1 MPQQHKG
8 KLARIKFPGSHADI
22 GGGYDPLEDEYL
34 FLSRPA
40 IETVLGNVPVEAT
53 SAYQKAAQ
61 QAELLWRH
69 STLAPILPS
78 GVLKIESNIDEIAS
92 PDHLGNVRKRVAAAV
107 TFRRTI
113 TNDWSK
119 IALRVMY
126 EVAKEAGVVFDA
138 ISVADKEL
146 KVPSHLKVI
155 CEKQFLRVKPFSCVQ
170 RRCLFLMMS
179 LKPLGNIYTAL
190 PTGIPSIID

>member
-1 MPQQHKG
+1 M
-8 KLARIKFPGSHADI
+8 
-22 GGGYDPLEDEYL
+22 
-34 FLSRPA
+34 
-40 IETVLGNVPVEAT
+40 PVEAT
-53 SAYQKAAQ
+53 SAYQKAVQ

-126 EVAKEAGVVFDA
+126 EVAKEVGVVFDEIPDNDYYKYPEELSKICDKS
-138 ISVADKEL
+138 ISQAKDSL
-146 KVPSHLKVI
+146 KKSTP
-155 CEKQFLRVKPFSCVQ
+155 QPFSSEELLVAGKYLHCSSNWNTVDY
-170 RRCLFLMMS
+170 R
-179 LKPLGNIYTAL
+179 LKK
-190 PTGIPSIID
+190 

>member
-1 MPQQHKG
+1 M
-8 KLARIKFPGSHADI
+8 
-22 GGGYDPLEDEYL
+22 
-34 FLSRPA
+34 
-40 IETVLGNVPVEAT
+40 EAT
-53 SAYQKAAQ
+53 SAYQKAVQ

-107 TFRRTI
+107 TFHRTI

-126 EVAKEAGVVFDA
+126 EVAKEAGVVFDEIPDNDYYKYPEELSKICDKS
-138 ISVADKEL
+138 ISQAKDSL
-146 KVPSHLKVI
+146 KN
-155 CEKQFLRVKPFSCVQ
+155 LRHN
-170 RRCLFLMMS
+170 LFLQKSYS
-179 LKPLGNIYTAL
+179 LPENIYTVL

>member
-1 MPQQHKG
+1 MAPFN
-8 KLARIKFPGSHADI
+8 AGSD
-22 GGGYDPLEDEYL
+22 
-34 FLSRPA
+34 
-40 IETVLGNVPVEAT
+40 
-53 SAYQKAAQ
+53 SAF
-61 QAELLWRH
+61 WC
-69 STLAPILPS
+69 P
-78 GVLKIESNIDEIAS
+78 KIESNIDEIAS

>member
-1 MPQQHKG
+1 M
-8 KLARIKFPGSHADI
+8 
-22 GGGYDPLEDEYL
+22 
-34 FLSRPA
+34 
-40 IETVLGNVPVEAT
+40 
-53 SAYQKAAQ
+53 
-61 QAELLWRH
+61 WRH

-126 EVAKEAGVVFDA
+126 EAAKEAGVVFDA

-155 CEKQFLRVKPFSCVQ
+155 CEKQFLRVKPFSCAQ
-170 RRCLFLMMS
+170 RRYLFLMMS
-179 LKPLGNIYTAL
+179 LKPLGNIYTVL